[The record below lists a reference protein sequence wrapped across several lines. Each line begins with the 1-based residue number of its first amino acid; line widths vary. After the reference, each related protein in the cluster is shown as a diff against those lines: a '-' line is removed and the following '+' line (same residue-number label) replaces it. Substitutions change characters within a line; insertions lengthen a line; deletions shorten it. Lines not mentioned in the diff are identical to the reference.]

1 MRYLYLSLALLL
13 IGLLCYM
20 ALVPPQI
27 APARIV
33 DVKADIRYEGE
44 HPLMPERDL
53 VSELKA
59 LGFRPIGQSVDSLS
73 TMAIESQLIR
83 NGLFSHIDLYTTPG
97 GVLHVSM
104 LQREPLFT
112 LLTAQG
118 NYFVCKD
125 QTVVPIERSEDYYTT
140 FLPVSGSVSVEQAS
154 RELYPLMQLIL
165 SDPLWRDLFIHIYVD
180 PLRGVIATPRA
191 SNTEIILGTSSNWE
205 EKLDKLKLFVEQVIP
220 IFGWNSFISVNL
232 EYKDQIVTVPSE
244 EGALQHA
251 QPSLPAQTL

>member
-1 MRYLYLSLALLL
+1 
-13 IGLLCYM
+13 M
-20 ALVPPQI
+20 AISSPRT
-27 APARIV
+27 APVRVV
-33 DVKADIRYEGE
+33 DVKADISYEGDR
-44 HPLMPERDL
+44 PLMPERDL
-53 VSELKA
+53 VNELKA

-112 LLTAQG
+112 LLTPQG

-125 QTVVPIERSEDYYTT
+125 QTVVPIARSEDYYTT
-140 FLPVSGSVSVEQAS
+140 FLPVSGSISVEKAS
-154 RELYPLMQLIL
+154 HELYPLMQLIL

-180 PLRGVIATPRA
+180 SLRGVIATPRA
-191 SNTEIILGTSSNWE
+191 SNTEIILGTGSNWE
-205 EKLDKLKLFVEQVIP
+205 EKLDNLRLFIEQVIP
-220 IFGWNSFISVNL
+220 IFGWNSFISVHL

-244 EGALQHA
+244 EGALQR
-251 QPSLPAQTL
+251 S

>member
-1 MRYLYLSLALLL
+1 MRYLYLTLAALLV
-13 IGLLCYM
+13 GLLCYM
-20 ALVPPQI
+20 AVSSPQT
-27 APARIV
+27 APVRIS
-33 DVKADIRYEGE
+33 DVKADIKYEGE

-53 VSELKA
+53 VSEA

-112 LLTAQG
+112 LLTPQG

-140 FLPVSGSVSVEQAS
+140 FLPVSGSISVDQAAH
-154 RELYPLMQLIL
+154 ELYPLMQLIL
-165 SDPLWRDLFIHIYVD
+165 ADPLWRDLFIHIYVD
-180 PLRGVIATPRA
+180 PIRGVIATPRA
-191 SNTEIILGTSSNWE
+191 SNTEIILGRSSNWE
-205 EKLDKLKLFVEQVIP
+205 EKLDNLRLFVEQVIP
-220 IFGWNSFISVNL
+220 IFGWNSFISVHL

-244 EGALQHA
+244 EGALQR
-251 QPSLPAQTL
+251 P

>member
-1 MRYLYLSLALLL
+1 
-13 IGLLCYM
+13 M
-20 ALVPPQI
+20 AVSSPQTPPVHI
-27 APARIV
+27 I
-33 DVKADIRYEGE
+33 DVKADISYEGD

-53 VSELKA
+53 VNELKT
-59 LGFRPIGQSVDSLS
+59 LGFRPVGQSVDSLS

-83 NGLFSHIDLYTTPG
+83 NGLFSHIDIYTTPG

-112 LLTAQG
+112 LLTPQG

-125 QTVVPIERSEDYYTT
+125 QTVVPIGRSEDYYTT
-140 FLPVSGSVSVEQAS
+140 FLPVSGSISVEKAS
-154 RELYPLMQLIL
+154 HELYPLMQLIL

-191 SNTEIILGTSSNWE
+191 SNTEIILGTSPNWE
-205 EKLDKLKLFVEQVIP
+205 EKLDNLRLFVEQVIP
-220 IFGWNSFISVNL
+220 IFGWNSFISVHL

-244 EGALQHA
+244 EGALQR
-251 QPSLPAQTL
+251 S

>member
-1 MRYLYLSLALLL
+1 
-13 IGLLCYM
+13 M
-20 ALVPPQI
+20 AVSSPQTPPV
-27 APARIV
+27 RII
-33 DVKADIRYEGE
+33 DVKADISYEGD

-53 VSELKA
+53 VNELKT
-59 LGFRPIGQSVDSLS
+59 LGFRPVGQSVDSLS

-83 NGLFSHIDLYTTPG
+83 NGLFSHIDIYTTPG

-112 LLTAQG
+112 LLTPQG

-125 QTVVPIERSEDYYTT
+125 QTVVPIGRREDYYTT
-140 FLPVSGSVSVEQAS
+140 FLPVSGSISVEKAS
-154 RELYPLMQLIL
+154 HELYPLMQLIL

-191 SNTEIILGTSSNWE
+191 SNTEIILGTSPNWE
-205 EKLDKLKLFVEQVIP
+205 EKLDNLRLFVEQVIP
-220 IFGWNSFISVNL
+220 IFGWNSFISVHL

-244 EGALQHA
+244 EGALQR
-251 QPSLPAQTL
+251 P

>member
-1 MRYLYLSLALLL
+1 MRYLYLSLACLLV
-13 IGLLCYM
+13 GLLCFM
-20 ALVPPQI
+20 AVSSPRT
-27 APARIV
+27 APVRVV
-33 DVKADIRYEGE
+33 DVKADISYEGDR
-44 HPLMPERDL
+44 PLMPERDL
-53 VSELKA
+53 VNELKA

-112 LLTAQG
+112 LLTPQG

-125 QTVVPIERSEDYYTT
+125 QTVVPIARSEDYYTT
-140 FLPVSGSVSVEQAS
+140 FLPVSGSISVEKAS
-154 RELYPLMQLIL
+154 HELYPLMQLIL

-191 SNTEIILGTSSNWE
+191 SNTEIILGTGSNWE
-205 EKLDKLKLFVEQVIP
+205 EKLDNLRLFIEQVIP
-220 IFGWNSFISVNL
+220 IFGWNSFISVHL

-244 EGALQHA
+244 EGALQR
-251 QPSLPAQTL
+251 P

>member
-1 MRYLYLSLALLL
+1 
-13 IGLLCYM
+13 M
-20 ALVPPQI
+20 AVSSPRT
-27 APARIV
+27 APVRVV
-33 DVKADIRYEGE
+33 DVKADISYEGDR
-44 HPLMPERDL
+44 PLIPERDL
-53 VSELKA
+53 VNELKA

-112 LLTAQG
+112 LLTPQG

-125 QTVVPIERSEDYYTT
+125 QTVVPIARSEDYYTT
-140 FLPVSGSVSVEQAS
+140 FLPVSGSISVEKAS
-154 RELYPLMQLIL
+154 HELYPLMQLIL

-191 SNTEIILGTSSNWE
+191 SNTEIILGTGSNWE
-205 EKLDKLKLFVEQVIP
+205 EKLDNLRLFIEQVIP
-220 IFGWNSFISVNL
+220 IFGWNSFISVHL
-232 EYKDQIVTVPSE
+232 EYKNQIVTVPSE
-244 EGALQHA
+244 EGALQR
-251 QPSLPAQTL
+251 P

>member
-1 MRYLYLSLALLL
+1 
-13 IGLLCYM
+13 M
-20 ALVPPQI
+20 AVSSPQTPPVHI
-27 APARIV
+27 I
-33 DVKADIRYEGE
+33 DVKADISYEGD

-53 VSELKA
+53 VNELKT
-59 LGFRPIGQSVDSLS
+59 LGFRPVGQSVDSLS

-83 NGLFSHIDLYTTPG
+83 NGLFSHIDIYTTPG

-112 LLTAQG
+112 LLTPQG

-125 QTVVPIERSEDYYTT
+125 QTVVPIGRSEDYYTT
-140 FLPVSGSVSVEQAS
+140 FLPVSGSISVEKAS
-154 RELYPLMQLIL
+154 HELYPLMQLIL

-191 SNTEIILGTSSNWE
+191 SNTEIILGTSPNWE
-205 EKLDKLKLFVEQVIP
+205 EKLDNLRLFVEQVIP
-220 IFGWNSFISVNL
+220 IFGWNSFISVHL

-244 EGALQHA
+244 EGALQR
-251 QPSLPAQTL
+251 P

>member
-1 MRYLYLSLALLL
+1 
-13 IGLLCYM
+13 M
-20 ALVPPQI
+20 AVSSPQTPPV
-27 APARIV
+27 RII
-33 DVKADIRYEGE
+33 DVKADISYEGD

-53 VSELKA
+53 VNELKT

-83 NGLFSHIDLYTTPG
+83 NGLFSHIDIYTTPG

-112 LLTAQG
+112 LLTPQG

-125 QTVVPIERSEDYYTT
+125 QTVVPIGRSEDYYTT
-140 FLPVSGSVSVEQAS
+140 FLPVSGSISVEKAS
-154 RELYPLMQLIL
+154 HELYPLMQLIL

-191 SNTEIILGTSSNWE
+191 SNTEI
-205 EKLDKLKLFVEQVIP
+205 
-220 IFGWNSFISVNL
+220 GWNSFISVHL

-244 EGALQHA
+244 EGALQR
-251 QPSLPAQTL
+251 P

>member
-13 IGLLCYM
+13 VGMLCFM
-20 ALVPPQI
+20 AMNTPRMT
-27 APARIV
+27 PARIT
-33 DVKADIRYEGE
+33 DVQADIHYEGD

-53 VSELKA
+53 VSELQA
-59 LGFRPIGQSVDSLS
+59 LGFHPIGRSVDSLS
-73 TMAIESQLIR
+73 TMRIESQLIR

-112 LLTAQG
+112 LLTPQG

-125 QTVVPIERSEDYYTT
+125 QTVVPIIRSEDYYTT
-140 FLPVSGSVSVEQAS
+140 FLPVSGSISVDKAAN
-154 RELYPLMQLIL
+154 ELYPLMNLIL
-165 SDPLWRDLFIHIYVD
+165 SDPLWRELFIHIYVD
-180 PLRGVIATPRA
+180 PIRGVIATPRA

-205 EKLDKLKLFVEQVIP
+205 EKLDKLHLFVEKVIP
-220 IFGWNSFISVNL
+220 IFGWNSFISVHL

-244 EGALQHA
+244 EGALQR
-251 QPSLPAQTL
+251 S